1 LPSTAWCKK
10 RVIIRHY
17 GKLASTYDTL
27 YRDEQ
32 GLKIEHILR
41 HVSIHDSDLAL
52 DAGCG
57 TGFLFKYIH
66 NHVCLIVGVD
76 LSKGLLKV
84 ALSHIKQSGIKTI
97 SLIRAD
103 VDFLPFKEQVFD
115 KVFAL
120 TLLQDSSKLDETL
133 REILRTA
140 KDESTIVV
148 TGLKK
153 VYSEASFKQSL
164 TKASLESKILLTSE
178 QVKDIIA
185 VCWKHKNTS
194 MMQEDYPD

>member
-1 LPSTAWCKK
+1 LTSTVWRKK
-10 RVIIRHY
+10 RGTVRHY
-17 GKLASTYDTL
+17 DKLASTYDSL

-32 GLKIEHILR
+32 ALKIKHILR
-41 HVSIHDSDLAL
+41 QVSLRDSDLVL

-66 NHVCLIVGVD
+66 DQVSHLVGVD

-84 ALSHIKQSGIKTI
+84 ALAHAKQSGMKTV

-103 VDFLPFKEQVFD
+103 VDFLPFKERVFD

-120 TLLQDSSKLDETL
+120 TLLQDSSKLNVTL

-140 KDESTIVV
+140 KDESTLTI

-153 VYSEASFKQSL
+153 VFSETSLKQTL
-164 TKASLESKILLTSE
+164 TKEGLKPNILPTQE

-185 VCWKHKNTS
+185 VCRGN
-194 MMQEDYPD
+194 